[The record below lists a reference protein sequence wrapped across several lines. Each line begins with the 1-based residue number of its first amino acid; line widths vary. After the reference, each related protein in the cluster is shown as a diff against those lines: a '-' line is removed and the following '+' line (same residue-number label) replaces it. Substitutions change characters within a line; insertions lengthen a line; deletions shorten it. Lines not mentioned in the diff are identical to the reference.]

1 MSLLYLLA
9 ILASLIIYYFVDVKL
24 SSRSING
31 KSELIWFVLFMLV
44 YFCSKE
50 LFEQHDSE
58 AMRERVYHLSALLL
72 PILLFDA
79 VTRLKR
85 WKNRKK
91 Q

>member
-31 KSELIWFVLFMLV
+31 KSEVIWFVLFMLV

-50 LFEQHDSE
+50 LSNITT
-58 AMRERVYHLSALLL
+58 
-72 PILLFDA
+72 P
-79 VTRLKR
+79 KR
-85 WKNRKK
+85 CEKGCIIFRPFCYRSYCLMP
-91 Q
+91 